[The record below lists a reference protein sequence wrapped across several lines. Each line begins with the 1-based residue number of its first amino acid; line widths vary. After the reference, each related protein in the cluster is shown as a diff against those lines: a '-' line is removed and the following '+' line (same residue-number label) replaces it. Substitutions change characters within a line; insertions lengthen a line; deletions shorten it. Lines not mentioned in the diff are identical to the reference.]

1 MPWYRIFASH
11 GPGHQSSSEHYRW
24 FEKELDK
31 QGKEDAWE
39 EIFANERY
47 DWPIGD
53 VEQVRGLPA
62 HILEGKMSGCR
73 SEIAHASKML
83 GVLQNTPIIPVIA
96 VRLEFDHSSG
106 KPESFYEARFYLPE
120 AEGRGRGKTRELA
133 ARNLVRQRNA
143 AIRQR
148 SAAKNARKMSVKDF
162 AVIVR

>member
-24 FEKELDK
+24 FDKELDE
-31 QGKEDAWE
+31 QGRKDAWD

-47 DWPIGD
+47 DWPIGNVD
-53 VEQVRGLPA
+53 KVKGLPA
-62 HILEGKMSGCR
+62 HILDGKLSNCR
-73 SEIAHASKML
+73 SEIEHAKKMID
-83 GVLQNTPIIPVIA
+83 VLQNTAIIPVIA

-106 KPESFYEARFYLPE
+106 KPESYYVARFYAPV
-120 AEGRGRGKTRELA
+120 AEGTGKGKTRELA
-133 ARNLVRQRNA
+133 AKDLVRQRNA

-148 SAAKNARKMSVKDF
+148 SAAKNAPRLSVKNY